1 LRADEIPVNEYT
13 LLPMTDNWFFADGFN
28 FKDLV

>member
-1 LRADEIPVNEYT
+1 
-13 LLPMTDNWFFADGFN
+13 MTDNWFFADGFN